1 MVDSS
6 PLSDVL
12 TTDGAARI
20 THNLIAARIISSD
33 ARYMTPMQIG
43 GLWSPH
49 TVFAAAGYNREAAH
63 AMCAPIAAL
72 TLKADRDAAIAE
84 LDEGLHAAAH
94 SLVGSMR
101 GPHTVFA
108 AAGYNREAAHAM
120 CAPIA
125 ALLLKADRDA
135 AIAELDER
143 LHAAAHTLVGHMRQ
157 NAQGGGG
164 HPNQEIHFLMVRALA
179 CLGLV
184 LGLGWAHPNPNPN
197 AHPNPNPN
205 PNQVDEKLMSYSCT
219 HTAAAWMEA
228 CHATER
234 ANL

>member
-72 TLKADRDAAIAE
+72 LLKADRDAAIAE

-94 SLVGSMR
+94 QLVGNMR
-101 GPHTVFA
+101 G
-108 AAGYNREAAHAM
+108 
-120 CAPIA
+120 
-125 ALLLKADRDA
+125 
-135 AIAELDER
+135 
-143 LHAAAHTLVGHMRQ
+143 
-157 NAQGGGG
+157 NAQGGG

-205 PNQVDEKLMSYSCT
+205 PNQVDEKLMCYSCT
-219 HTAAAWMEA
+219 HTAAAWKL
-228 CHATER
+228 ATLLNEPTCD
-234 ANL
+234 AAG